1 MAQRDVDRLQREI
14 QELFADLWEV
24 PRYSGLRRS
33 FRPAADCFVTEDPPQ
48 LVVIVELAGVD
59 PASIEL
65 AIERTTLTIA
75 GQRERPRVA
84 GQVYQQ
90 AEIEYGP
97 FERRLE
103 LARTVDASAAIASY
117 EAGMLRVTL
126 PLVTRPPR
134 RRPVA
139 IVVRMRR

>member
-1 MAQRDVDRLQREI
+1 MAERDVDRLQREI

-33 FRPAADCFVTEDPPQ
+33 FRPAADCFVTEEPPQ
-48 LVVIVELAGVD
+48 LVVLVELAGVD
-59 PASIEL
+59 PGSIEI
-65 AIERTTLTIA
+65 AIEGTTLTIA
-75 GQRERPRVA
+75 GERERPRVA

-103 LARTVDASAAIASY
+103 LGRSVDAANAEAAY
-117 EAGMLRVTL
+117 EAGILRITL
-126 PLVTRPPR
+126 PLVTRAPR
-134 RRPVA
+134 RRAVG
-139 IVVRMRR
+139 IVVQMRS

>member
-48 LVVIVELAGVD
+48 LVVLIELAGVD
-59 PASIEL
+59 PGSIEI
-65 AIERTTLTIA
+65 AIEGTTLTIA
-75 GQRERPRVA
+75 GVRERPRVA

-97 FERRLE
+97 FERVLE
-103 LARTVDASAAIASY
+103 LGRSVDAANAEAAY
-117 EAGMLRVTL
+117 EAGLLRVTL
-126 PLVTRPPR
+126 PLVTRAPR
-134 RRPVA
+134 RRAVT
-139 IVVRMRR
+139 IVVHMRP

>member
-48 LVVIVELAGVD
+48 LVVLVELAGVD
-59 PASIEL
+59 PASIEI
-65 AIERTTLTIA
+65 AIEGTTLTIA
-75 GQRERPRVA
+75 GVRERPRVA

-97 FERRLE
+97 FERHLE
-103 LARTVDASAAIASY
+103 LARSVDAAKAEAAY
-117 EAGMLRVTL
+117 EAGLLRVTL
-126 PLVTRPPR
+126 PLVARAPR

-139 IVVRMRR
+139 IVVHRSR

>member
-14 QELFADLWEV
+14 QELIADLWEV

-48 LVVIVELAGVD
+48 LHVLVELAGVE
-59 PASIEL
+59 PGSIEI
-65 AIERTTLTIA
+65 AIEGTALTIA
-75 GQRERPRVA
+75 GHRERPRVA

-90 AEIEYGP
+90 AEIEFGA

-103 LARTVDASAAIASY
+103 LGRSVDAANAKASY
-117 EAGMLRVTL
+117 EAGLLRVTL
-126 PLVTRPPR
+126 PLVARAPR

-139 IVVRMRR
+139 IMVRRAR

>member
-33 FRPAADCFVTEDPPQ
+33 FRPAADCFVTDDPPQ
-48 LVVIVELAGVD
+48 LVVLVELAGVD
-59 PASIEL
+59 PASIEV
-65 AIERTTLTIA
+65 AIEQTTLTIA
-75 GQRERPRVA
+75 GDRERPRVA

-103 LARTVDASAAIASY
+103 LARTVDASTATASY

-126 PLVTRPPR
+126 PLVTRAPR

-139 IVVRMRR
+139 IIVRTGR